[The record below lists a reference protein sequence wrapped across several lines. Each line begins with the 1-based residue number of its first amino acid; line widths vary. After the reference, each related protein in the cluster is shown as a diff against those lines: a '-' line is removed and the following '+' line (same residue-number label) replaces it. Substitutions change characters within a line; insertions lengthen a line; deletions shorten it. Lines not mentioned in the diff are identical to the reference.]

1 MCLHLVAYNING
13 GVSPVGQIELDK
25 TIQDSLNRDYD
36 ESSQFLE
43 SVWLID
49 SDDSAIDIRNDLT
62 RLFNKAK
69 KQIGEEEAKL
79 NIYVQEI
86 THRRWATLNIPHV
99 KWLQR

>member
-49 SDDSAIDIRNDLT
+49 FLMIL
-62 RLFNKAK
+62 RL
-69 KQIGEEEAKL
+69 I
-79 NIYVQEI
+79 
-86 THRRWATLNIPHV
+86 
-99 KWLQR
+99 